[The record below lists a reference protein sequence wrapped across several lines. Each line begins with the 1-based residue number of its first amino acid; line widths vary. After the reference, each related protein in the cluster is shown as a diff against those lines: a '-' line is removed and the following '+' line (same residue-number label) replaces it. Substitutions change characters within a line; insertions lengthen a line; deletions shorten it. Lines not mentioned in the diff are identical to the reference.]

1 MKTLAPASQI
11 EEIQIAAK
19 SMQTAFPNEECQT
32 LAQAAGVDCQSLVS
46 DLDTY
51 FYDVWSPANGIKKLP
66 QKPEAWL
73 CDLQTDLKQSF
84 FERYPQ
90 YAALQAAINPEDTP
104 SLARRLAGFDALRQN
119 LIIYL
124 SELL

>member
-1 MKTLAPASQI
+1 M
-11 EEIQIAAK
+11 
-19 SMQTAFPNEECQT
+19 ECRR
-32 LAQAAGVDCQSLVS
+32 LAQAGGFDYQNLVS

-51 FYDVWSPANGIKKLP
+51 FYDVWSPGNGVKRLP

-73 CDLQTDLKQSF
+73 CDLQAHLQKSF

-90 YAALQAAINPEDTP
+90 YAALESAINSKDMP
-104 SLARRLAGFDALRQN
+104 SLAQRIAAIDALRQN
-119 LIIYL
+119 LILYL